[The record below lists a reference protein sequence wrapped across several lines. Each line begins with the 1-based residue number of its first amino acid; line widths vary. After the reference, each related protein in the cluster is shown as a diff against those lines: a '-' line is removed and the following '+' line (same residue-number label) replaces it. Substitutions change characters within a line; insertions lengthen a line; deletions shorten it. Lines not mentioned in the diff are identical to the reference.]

1 MQKRNKDGTWGS
13 IYSKAINKEIK
24 EMRQKGFSDRQMIGF
39 LIGVYE
45 ITERTAKR
53 WLARTAN

>member
-13 IYSKAINKEIK
+13 SYDQTVAKEIDDMK
-24 EMRQKGFSDRQMIGF
+24 KRGLIDHQIVGF
-39 LIGVYE
+39 LIGVYG

-53 WLARTAN
+53 WLERSKN